1 MSAVSS
7 VTLELSGDGLVRGA
21 NTAEPTTFVVTATSN
36 GQPAN
41 LSANPLRVEVLSPNG
56 KEVQSNVTASGQS
69 QWTVTYQATE
79 KGSYDVN
86 VYLKSSVKVGIAVGT
101 DASKTK
107 VFGPGLE
114 DGVQDNLPTY
124 FTIEARG
131 TDGQPMGKG
140 GDPFEVKVKGPKG
153 DVPATVTDNGD
164 GTYRV
169 DYAPQDAGPH
179 RVDVTLKNKP
189 VANSPYTV
197 NVKEGAD
204 HNTSLVENYQFTIR
218 ARTKRNQ
225 NMARGGE
232 KFTATVSGPKGPVEN
247 KLTDNQNGS
256 YTVDYSLPEGVKG
269 TYNFSVKVNSKDIQG
284 SPWTQNI

>member
-1 MSAVSS
+1 MAKYD
-7 VTLELSGDGLVRGA
+7 VTLTLSGPGLEGG
-21 NTAEPTTFVVTATSN
+21 NTAEPTSFLVSATNSH
-36 GQPAN
+36 GQPVQ
-41 LSANPLRVEVLSPNG
+41 LPPNPLRVEILANG
-56 KEVQSNVTASGQS
+56 KELQSKVQESGNGTF
-69 QWTVTYQATE
+69 TVTYQPIE
-79 KGSYDVN
+79 KGNYEVN
-86 VYLKSSVKVGIAVGT
+86 VYLKSSVRVGIVVGA
-101 DASKTK
+101 DASKSR

-140 GDPFEVKVKGPKG
+140 GDPFEVKVQGPKG

-179 RVDVTLKNKP
+179 KVNVTLKDKP

-225 NMARGGE
+225 NMTRGGE
-232 KFTATVSGPKGPVEN
+232 KFTATVSGPQGPVET
-247 KLTDNQNGS
+247 KLSDNQNGS
-256 YTVDYSLPEGVKG
+256 YTVNYSLGEATKG

-284 SPWTQNI
+284 SPWTQTI